1 MKAKTEITIIP
12 SAELTAMRLSEL
24 AGRNAVLVEEDLQ
37 PRHYGWW
44 VSLIGPEYQ
53 GEREWFIPLA
63 SIVA

>member
-1 MKAKTEITIIP
+1 
-12 SAELTAMRLSEL
+12 MRLSDL
-24 AGRNAVLVEEDLQ
+24 AGRKAVLVEEDLQ

-44 VSLIGPEYQ
+44 VSLIGPGYQ